1 MGRSYGVATP
11 PRAVIHAFDELDV
24 IRPVVARYAQT
35 IRDSGY
41 DPIRWSDWDV
51 LITTGGVQLSH
62 DAKSLRVVQFGG
74 DPIGRYAVGRNAWGD
89 DGSVSTYTAVGS
101 SVHEADGLDDGFEE
115 LVGRHLVECLD
126 LSKLERLVLQT
137 PSQADNDA
145 WMPLLLNPDQEPIAA
160 VFRPDYGPREV
171 WYFPGEALPA
181 IDAILHFAFT
191 RWHLEAPGSFPA
203 APNWTSDQRWMTANQ
218 QNRFL
223 ELRSKIADSNARIA
237 AAKKENAE
245 SEEAIEQVRRDA
257 STSEQ
262 RLLTADGDELVAA
275 VTAALTGLRFEVV
288 DLDAETP
295 EGKPKIGDLEVS
307 HPDFPDWKIMAEVK
321 GKTKGAALN
330 DLLALQT
337 HRRVYEKTRP
347 TLHGVWYLVNAERR
361 NPDPGSRPVP
371 LESATDEI
379 DTFAED
385 HGLVIDARD
394 LFQLVKS
401 VQLQLISKRAAA
413 GALIEQYGRFKL
425 PVGQTP
431 TV

>member
-1 MGRSYGVATP
+1 MGRDYGVKTP
-11 PRAVIHAFDELDV
+11 PRVVIHAPEDLDAL
-24 IRPVVARYAQT
+24 RSAAEAHANDMRENARE
-35 IRDSGY
+35 
-41 DPIRWSDWDV
+41 PIRWADWNV
-51 LITTGGVQLSH
+51 LITTGNVDPGCRDH
-62 DAKSLRVVQFGG
+62 PLRVIQFGG
-74 DPIGRYAVGRNAWGD
+74 NPIGLIELEGSSRLVAVGLRTTVGSTVHEPDGLSDEQSVLIKQLVDTCIELGEAEQTVLSRRFPVKPTTWQPLLVTADSDPISAIYKPV
-89 DGSVSTYTAVGS
+89 
-101 SVHEADGLDDGFEE
+101 
-115 LVGRHLVECLD
+115 
-126 LSKLERLVLQT
+126 
-137 PSQADNDA
+137 
-145 WMPLLLNPDQEPIAA
+145 
-160 VFRPDYGPREV
+160 YGASEV
-171 WYFPGEALPA
+171 WYFPREALKIA
-181 IDAILHFAFT
+181 EAVCQVAFT
-191 RWHLEAPGSFPA
+191 HWHREAPDIFPS
-203 APNWTSDQRWMTANQ
+203 APNWTSDQHWMTAGQ
-218 QNRFL
+218 QVKFG
-223 ELRSKIADSNARIA
+223 ELSRRIEDSKTRIA
-237 AAKKENAE
+237 SAE
-245 SEEAIEQVRRDA
+245 REIAEAEAAIEGVRRNA

-275 VTAALTGLRFEVV
+275 VIAALIELEFEVV

-307 HPDFPDWKIMAEVK
+307 HPVSPEWKIMAEVK